1 MLCPLRRR
9 KKKANFI
16 IPPTYYRNSG
26 YSIIESQ
33 KSKVESINVER
44 VHAEKIVP
52 KIEIEVDKPETHPTS
67 NAQLITPNQP
77 KVSALSLA
85 SIKAKKE
92 MAETQKS
99 ITKEI
104 KYLPNEAFTETQ
116 LLEQWVKYAQK
127 LEDKGQKIMS
137 SLLTL
142 NDPKLDATVVTHELP
157 NESSKIDFERE
168 LPHLLGYLR
177 GKLHNHDLEIKV
189 VINESIEIKK
199 AFTAQDKY
207 NRFVELNP
215 NIELLR
221 KFFDLDI

>member
-16 IPPTYYRNSG
+16 IPPTYYRRLG
-26 YSIIESQ
+26 YSIVESPKSIVESKQ
-33 KSKVESINVER
+33 VEEPKTEELVSKVEVKTE
-44 VHAEKIVP
+44 EL
-52 KIEIEVDKPETHPTS
+52 PTT
-67 NAQLITPNQP
+67 NIQQP
-77 KVSALSLA
+77 TTAKVSAFSLA

-92 MAETQKS
+92 MAEVQKS
-99 ITKEI
+99 VTKET

-116 LLEQWVKYAQK
+116 LLEQWLKYAQK
-127 LEDKGQKIMS
+127 IEDKGQKIMS

-142 NDPKLDATVVTHELP
+142 NDPKLDGTVVTHELP

-168 LPHLLGYLR
+168 LPYLLGYLR
-177 GKLHNHDLEIKV
+177 GKLHNHDLQIKV
-189 VINESIEIKK
+189 VIDDSIEIKK

-221 KFFDLDI
+221 KYFDLDI